1 MRPSGPVGEEKELAV
16 IGWLFDCLQRN
27 ALPGE
32 QFAEAMDRMGMEKV
46 VAAAGMRGKTAP
58 QRPRA
63 RGRLSRVGLRPLRP
77 GRLSPVAAPV
87 PAFGDDPPRLPD
99 PLLQPCNPCG
109 SAEALL
115 DLEELPC
122 FLLVEGAITPDAVV
136 AENLDPVL
144 QL

>member
-1 MRPSGPVGEEKELAV
+1 MRSSGSAGKEEEVAV
-16 IGWLFDCLQRN
+16 IGWLFDCFQRN
-27 ALPGE
+27 ALAGK
-32 QFAEAMDRMGMEKV
+32 QFAEAMGRMEVEKV
-46 VAAAGMRGKTAP
+46 FAAAGMRGETAP

-63 RGRLSRVGLRPLRP
+63 GGCLSRVRLHSLCP

-87 PAFGDDPPRLPD
+87 PAFGDDPPCLTD
-99 PLLQPCNPCG
+99 PLFQPCNPCS

-115 DLEELPC
+115 DFEELPC